1 MFETHVVFTLFNN
14 VMFEAW
20 LESKCKNSF
29 TTKCPTI
36 G

>member
-1 MFETHVVFTLFNN
+1 LFNN
-14 VMFEAW
+14 VMFGAW